1 LFISLTQRSFYF
13 FLIHSEMVRLNSAQV
28 IRQTLEQGLVT
39 PGSSVPTLVAMSTDT
54 LSTIRTRVETLIR
67 DMNTKYKGLIL
78 VSQSRAKR
86 KSKIVL
92 NEEAN
97 SFFFHRAKRWPAF
110 AWPSSCR
117 RKFAPTPAKSS
128 GAFAPTRTR
137 WAAAAVV
144 AQQPVSFGLCAGL
157 ITTCPHVPAEK
168 KFPSMSV
175 DAQALLAIFY
185 INVRTNR
192 QNRRSFLSSL
202 LKVFSEEH
210 KEVVVQS

>member
-1 LFISLTQRSFYF
+1 
-13 FLIHSEMVRLNSAQV
+13 MVRLNSAQV

-78 VSQSRAKR
+78 VSPRPGPS
-86 KSKIVL
+86 KSESL
-92 NEEAN
+92 NEEAL
-97 SFFFHRAKRWPAF
+97 FFRAKRWPEF

-117 RKFAPTPAKSS
+117 RKFALTPAKSS

-157 ITTCPHVPAEK
+157 LG
-168 KFPSMSV
+168 V
-175 DAQALLAIFY
+175 DIIICAFFRVLTAGVKCFACNI
-185 INVRTNR
+185 
-192 QNRRSFLSSL
+192 SL
-202 LKVFSEEH
+202 LYIIATKLLINLIPNLYAGNYF
-210 KEVVVQS
+210 